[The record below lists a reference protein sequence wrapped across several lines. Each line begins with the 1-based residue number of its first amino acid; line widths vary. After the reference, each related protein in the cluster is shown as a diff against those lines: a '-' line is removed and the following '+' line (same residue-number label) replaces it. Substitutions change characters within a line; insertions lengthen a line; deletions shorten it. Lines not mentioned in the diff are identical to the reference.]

1 MPLHGNDW
9 CMDNRENHNG
19 RESDFRKMLKPEGQ
33 EFLMLAISSLEAAE
47 RSLNNG
53 TIEYQMLILLRD
65 RSEIFLA
72 LFEQINKEKGK
83 IPLLKQ
89 LLNQRCIE
97 LAAFKKE
104 RDKVSTFIR
113 MCSLIKKVNLD
124 ELSRKT
130 TTNVSQMLIKDLVQ
144 STVHCGKVLPVVN
157 FFGLSTEAKVMIS
170 SLSQLSDSILLRQ
183 FWTDN
188 GNKALKITAQ
198 TEAQSFAY
206 EDVVKLVCGHL
217 QMSSCSLYRTVS

>member
-1 MPLHGNDW
+1 MLVYFS
-9 CMDNRENHNG
+9 G

-33 EFLMLAISSLEAAE
+33 ELLMLAISSLEAAE

-72 LFEQINKEKGK
+72 LFEQNNKEKGK

-89 LLNQRCIE
+89 LLDQRCIE

-113 MCSLIKKVNLD
+113 MCSLIKK
-124 ELSRKT
+124 
-130 TTNVSQMLIKDLVQ
+130 
-144 STVHCGKVLPVVN
+144 
-157 FFGLSTEAKVMIS
+157 
-170 SLSQLSDSILLRQ
+170 
-183 FWTDN
+183 
-188 GNKALKITAQ
+188 GNN
-198 TEAQSFAY
+198 
-206 EDVVKLVCGHL
+206 
-217 QMSSCSLYRTVS
+217 